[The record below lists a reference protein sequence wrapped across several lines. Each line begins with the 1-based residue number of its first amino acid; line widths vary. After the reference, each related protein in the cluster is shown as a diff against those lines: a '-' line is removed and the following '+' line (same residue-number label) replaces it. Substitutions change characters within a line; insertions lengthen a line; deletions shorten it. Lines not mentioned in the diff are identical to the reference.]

1 MKLVHTPGTKMVQL
15 DALSRRS
22 DYIHREDMD
31 NENKILLPDDIFIK
45 LIDTELAEE
54 IKNAVG
60 KDELFAK
67 ALEALKQ
74 TGTLPIKSDLSDWKF
89 EEGLLFFKSRCYV
102 PPDADLR
109 QQIVKRYHDTKPA
122 GHPGQWGTQNLVSR
136 EYWWPGM
143 GIFIK

>member
-22 DYIHREDMD
+22 DYIHGEDTD

-67 ALEALKQ
+67 TLEALKQ
-74 TGTLPIKSDLSDWKF
+74 TGTPPIKSDLSDWKF
-89 EEGLLFFKSRCYV
+89 EEGLLFFKNRCYI

-109 QQIVKRYHDTKPA
+109 
-122 GHPGQWGTQNLVSR
+122 
-136 EYWWPGM
+136 
-143 GIFIK
+143 